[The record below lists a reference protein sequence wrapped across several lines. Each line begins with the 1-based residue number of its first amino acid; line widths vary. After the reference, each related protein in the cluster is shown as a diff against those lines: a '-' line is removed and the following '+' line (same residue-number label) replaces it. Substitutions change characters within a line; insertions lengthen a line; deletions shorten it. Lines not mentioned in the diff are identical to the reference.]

1 MGPKFIKLSITEEEI
16 RESCRLF
23 KEKDGFPQCI
33 GTIDGTHI
41 PIKIPSDNSS
51 ACINRKGRY
60 SLNIQAIAGH
70 NYCFMDALLKW
81 RGRVHDTRM
90 FFTSNLFQSL
100 RNETIPQCRKVI
112 VDGQSE
118 VPICI
123 LGHSAYPLFPYLM
136 K

>member
-1 MGPKFIKLSITEEEI
+1 
-16 RESCRLF
+16 
-23 KEKDGFPQCI
+23 
-33 GTIDGTHI
+33 
-41 PIKIPSDNSS
+41 
-51 ACINRKGRY
+51 
-60 SLNIQAIAGH
+60 
-70 NYCFMDALLKW
+70 MDALLKW

-136 K
+136 KEFANGGKDQREKFLDIAYHLQEW